1 MRNGCS
7 NAPVP
12 LCFPFYC
19 FFSLPSYIWV
29 SRHRWVWGFRPV
41 QARRTVCEHLWKF
54 WMLLYGWILP
64 REWAWTFPPGQR
76 HHVMHRWVSAKE
88 GSFLKVRFCSQ
99 MTFFCWEPVSV
110 GPVLG
115 MWVEIICSFAHLYNL
130 LNKVNITRQKGLAIL
145 GLKKKKKA
153 TLGKLPGFLA
163 VSRYSPTKHDFI

>member
-1 MRNGCS
+1 MKITFEEWNKTHDALANKCILVCKDRLRMWEM
-7 NAPVP
+7 AVPMP
-12 LCFPFYC
+12 LCPCVSLFIV
-19 FFSLPSYIWV
+19 FSLPSYIWV

-41 QARRTVCEHLWKF
+41 QARRSVCEHLWKLR
-54 WMLLYGWILP
+54 MLLYGWILP

-88 GSFLKVRFCSQ
+88 GSFLKVGFCSQ

-130 LNKVNITRQKGLAIL
+130 LNKVNITGQKGWL
-145 GLKKKKKA
+145 
-153 TLGKLPGFLA
+153 
-163 VSRYSPTKHDFI
+163 S